1 MTSDQRAEVQIL
13 LQIIKVYQQW
23 ESKGMDES
31 NSGWLND
38 YSLYSWKS
46 ASFLHKKSGKKRKR
60 TTWLTTESR
69 GPLGELT
76 DWTLPNQQVHNIH
89 KQWGTTWLAALLQ
102 KLGAHFGELAN
113 WILPSPWLWR
123 KMKSLIVF
131 ENLYFIIKKNH
142 WLNIK
147 KYPN

>member
-1 MTSDQRAEVQIL
+1 V
-13 LQIIKVYQQW
+13 
-23 ESKGMDES
+23 
-31 NSGWLND
+31 
-38 YSLYSWKS
+38 
-46 ASFLHKKSGKKRKR
+46 GKKDEQQ
-60 TTWLTTESR
+60 LDFLQNL
-69 GPLGELT
+69 GAHFGELT